1 MVGEYVR
8 VKKDIVVI
16 RDTCSFLPGVGG
28 ARRTWSYLQQAK
40 IICVFHRLTV
50 EFEVVWVTSSLG
62 DSLPK
67 ESVSSPPLIG
77 LPAWLAGRVG
87 IDIDRS

>member
-40 IICVFHRLTV
+40 IICVLKQQFAKKD
-50 EFEVVWVTSSLG
+50 EFKKFKVTSEHLLNSII
-62 DSLPK
+62 
-67 ESVSSPPLIG
+67 V
-77 LPAWLAGRVG
+77 
-87 IDIDRS
+87 

>member
-40 IICVFHRLTV
+40 IHVYF
-50 EFEVVWVTSSLG
+50 
-62 DSLPK
+62 
-67 ESVSSPPLIG
+67 
-77 LPAWLAGRVG
+77 
-87 IDIDRS
+87 ID